1 MKKWNYGLFCL
12 CTAVL
17 VVLSVY
23 WGSRAVTVISDQ
35 LSDAGRCRIIID
47 PGHGGEDGG
56 AASCTGRPESGY
68 NLQISLRL
76 NDLLNLLGHETRM
89 IRREDVS
96 VYTTGDTIAQ
106 KKVSD
111 LKARVR
117 AVNEAENAVLVS
129 IHQNQFPD
137 SRYSGA
143 QVFYA
148 KTEGSQKL
156 AAQLQSSLVESL
168 NPGSRRQCKA
178 GSGIYLLE
186 HIQCPGVLV
195 ECGFLS
201 NPREEAL
208 LRNSDY
214 QKKLC
219 CVIAA
224 QLNRYLAGR
233 EVTASS

>member
-12 CTAVL
+12 CTAAL

-23 WGSRAVTVISDQ
+23 WGSRAVTVISEQ
-35 LSDAGRCRIIID
+35 LNDVGRDCIIID

-56 AASCTGRPESGY
+56 ATSCTGKSESGY

-76 NDLLNLLGHETRM
+76 NDLLRLLGHKTWM
-89 IRREDVS
+89 IRREDMS
-96 VYTTGDTIAQ
+96 VYTTGNTIAQ

-117 AVNEAENAVLVS
+117 AVNETQNAVLVS

-156 AAQLQSSLVESL
+156 AAQLQSALVESL

-201 NPREEAL
+201 NPQEEAL
-208 LRNSDY
+208 LRNAEY

-219 CVIAA
+219 CAIAA
-224 QLNRYLAGR
+224 QLNRYLNGQGI
-233 EVTASS
+233 TASS